1 VSLRVRLKLRVINK
15 EMMQQQRKG
24 CNLRLLRDKRTQKAD
39 QMMTFA
45 DGSSVLGD
53 AA

>member
-1 VSLRVRLKLRVINK
+1 VRVRLKLRVINK
-15 EMMQQQRKG
+15 EMMQQQRMDH
-24 CNLRLLRDKRTQKAD
+24 NLRLLRHKRTRKAD

-53 AA
+53 VA